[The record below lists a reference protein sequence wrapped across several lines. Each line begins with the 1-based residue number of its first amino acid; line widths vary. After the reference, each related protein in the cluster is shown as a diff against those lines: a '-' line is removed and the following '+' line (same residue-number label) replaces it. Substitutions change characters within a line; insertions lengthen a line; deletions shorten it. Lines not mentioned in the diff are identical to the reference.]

1 MTAKDSAGCV
11 SAGVPVIITQPAT
24 AVTVTENTDLHTNVT
39 CNGGSDGTIV
49 MNTAT
54 GGSGSGY
61 TYSSDGGTYQS
72 SPTFSG
78 LSTNTYTMTAKDSA
92 GCVSAG
98 VPVII
103 SQPGRRLL

>member
-1 MTAKDSAGCV
+1 MRG
-11 SAGVPVIITQPAT
+11 AGVPVIISQPT
-24 AVTVTENTDLHTNVT
+24 AVTVTENTDLHTDVT
-39 CNGGSDGTIV
+39 CYGGSDGTIV

-61 TYSSDGGTYQS
+61 TYSSDGVTYQS

-92 GCVSAG
+92 GCVEHRRAG
-98 VPVII
+98 DH
-103 SQPGRRLL
+103 QPADGGDRD

>member
-1 MTAKDSAGCV
+1 M
-11 SAGVPVIITQPAT
+11 
-24 AVTVTENTDLHTNVT
+24 T

-61 TYSSDGGTYQS
+61 TYSDGGAYQS
-72 SPTFSG
+72 SKTFSG
-78 LSTNTYTMTAKDSA
+78 LTATTYTMTAKDSA

-103 SQPGRRLL
+103 SQPDGGYRD